1 MRRSVTMFS
10 KLFIDTLANFLSVTL
25 QEKSVTKVKVKKLLS
40 IFIKM
45 WTHEL
50 KENKKNAKK
59 V

>member
-1 MRRSVTMFS
+1 MFS
-10 KLFIDTLANFLSVTL
+10 KMFIDTLANFLSVTL

-45 WTHEL
+45 WTNEL

>member
-1 MRRSVTMFS
+1 MMFS
-10 KLFIDTLANFLSVTL
+10 ELFIDTLAKFLSLTL
-25 QEKSVTKVKVKKLLS
+25 QEKSITKTKVKKLLS

-45 WTHEL
+45 WSNEL